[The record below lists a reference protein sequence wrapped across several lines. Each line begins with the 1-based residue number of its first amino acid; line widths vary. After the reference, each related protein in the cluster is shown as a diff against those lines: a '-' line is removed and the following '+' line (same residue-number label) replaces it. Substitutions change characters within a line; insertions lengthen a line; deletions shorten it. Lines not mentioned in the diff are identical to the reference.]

1 MQGKHASVTTEWYD
15 IFSSQSSSKD
25 FFFLP
30 NIANDEEP
38 VRGGGGGSFSG
49 SHQQSQVK
57 WLKQELCLGLSVP
70 FPK

>member
-38 VRGGGGGSFSG
+38 VGGEGEF
-49 SHQQSQVK
+49 
-57 WLKQELCLGLSVP
+57 
-70 FPK
+70 

>member
-38 VRGGGGGSFSG
+38 VRGGTGVLVVLTNR
-49 SHQQSQVK
+49 VK
-57 WLKQELCLGLSVP
+57 WLKQELCLGLSKP

>member
-38 VRGGGGGSFSG
+38 VWGGASFSG
-49 SHQQSQVK
+49 SHQQSQVVK
-57 WLKQELCLGLSVP
+57 TGTLSRS
-70 FPK
+70 

>member
-38 VRGGGGGSFSG
+38 VRGGGSFSG
-49 SHQQSQVK
+49 SHQQSQVVK
-57 WLKQELCLGLSVP
+57 TGTLSRS
-70 FPK
+70 